1 MMRCGICL
9 FIILAFAGIANA
21 QDTPAEKWDLRRC
34 VEYAVKNNISVKQA
48 DLQARFAALDFHL
61 SKMAQLPSANFNG
74 NVGYSS
80 GRNQDP
86 TSFSLITTGYFF
98 NSYTLQAG
106 VDLFNWFSK
115 KNTVAAREFSLE
127 AAILGSEKARNDISL
142 NVAAAY
148 LQVLLAKEQ
157 VRIADVQVNQTRT
170 QLDRT
175 RLQVDAGALPELSA
189 AQLEAQL
196 ATDSANYV
204 NAETSANLLLLQ
216 MKVLLNLDAAAP
228 FELETPAID
237 NIPVE
242 SLADLQPDAVYNL
255 AITTQPQ
262 QKADELN
269 LKAAQRLVEAARGS
283 MYPTISL
290 FGSLGTTFNSR
301 AREIISKTQVNA
313 PVGTVTVNGTPYQ
326 VFPLQPLDVYNF
338 GNISYFDQ
346 MNQNLRQSVGI
357 GISVPLFNGHN
368 LRGNWQRSKL
378 NLQQVELQKEQN
390 SQTLKQDIYRAYNE
404 AMAALQRFHAN
415 RKTAEASQ
423 KAYDFAKK
431 RYDLNL
437 LSIFDLVNSRN
448 TFQTAR
454 IQMLYAQYD
463 YVFKMK
469 VLEFYKGQGIR
480 L

>member
-1 MMRCGICL
+1 MIRLRLYALTLLCL
-9 FIILAFAGIANA
+9 PGFLFAQNA
-21 QDTPAEKWDLRRC
+21 PAEKWDLRRC
-34 VEYAVKNNISVKQA
+34 VEYAVKNNISVRQA
-48 DLQARFAALDFHL
+48 DLQTRFAALDMHL

-74 NVGYSS
+74 NIGYSA

-115 KNTVAAREFSLE
+115 RNTVAAREFSLE
-127 AAILGSEKARNDISL
+127 AAMLGSEKARNDISL
-142 NVAAAY
+142 NVAASY
-148 LQVLLAKEQ
+148 LQVLMAKEQ
-157 VRIADVQVNQTRT
+157 TRITEVQMNQTRT
-170 QLDRT
+170 QLEST
-175 RLQVDAGALPELSA
+175 RLQVDAGALPELNA
-189 AQLEAQL
+189 AQMEAQL
-196 ATDSANYV
+196 ATDSANYI

-216 MKVLLNLDAAAP
+216 MKALLNLDAAAP
-228 FELETPAID
+228 FDIETPPVET
-237 NIPVE
+237 IPLE
-242 SLADLQPDAVYNL
+242 SLADLQPDAVYNT
-255 AITTQPQ
+255 AITSLPQ

-269 LKAAQRLVEAARGS
+269 MKAAQRLVEAARGS

-301 AREIISKTQVNA
+301 AREIKSLTQVNA

-326 VFPLQPLDVYNF
+326 VFPLQPVDIYNF
-338 GNISYFDQ
+338 GSVTYFDQ
-346 MNQNLRQSVGI
+346 MNQNFRQSVGI
-357 GISVPLFNGHN
+357 GISVPIFNGHN
-368 LRGNWQRSKL
+368 LKGNWHRSKL

-390 SQTLKQDIYRAYNE
+390 SQTLKQDVYRAYND
-404 AMAALQRFHAN
+404 ATAALQRFHAN
-415 RKTAEASQ
+415 RKTAEAAQ

-454 IQMLYAQYD
+454 IQMLSAQFD

-469 VLEFYKGQGIR
+469 VLEFYKGQGIK